1 MALAVCT
8 PSEAEA
14 PAVSTV
20 HLRAMD
26 GNLLTHA
33 QFPSPEGL
41 RFFHAWLERDTLGH
55 IRDGDKGVL
64 IAKDDGTG
72 EVVSFVKWVVHR
84 PGEEEEKEKEERQVK
99 EEWPEVARKE
109 YLDPYAAL
117 TERVRVRAVGEAA
130 AYYHPTYL
138 CTDPC
143 WAGRGAASLLLRKV
157 QDLAAADGLPIV
169 LEATMNAV
177 TYYRKMGFEIRDELS
192 MVLPPRGSSEPT
204 EFYEERC
211 MVWMPP
217 KQGSSGSTMR
227 EETGLAE

>member
-1 MALAVCT
+1 MVLVICT
-8 PSEAEA
+8 PSEADV

-26 GNLLTHA
+26 ENLLTHA

-41 RFFHAWLERDTLGH
+41 QFFHAWLQRNTLEH
-55 IRDGDKGVL
+55 LRDGDKGVL
-64 IAKDDGTG
+64 VAKDGETG
-72 EVVSFVKWVVHR
+72 EVVSFVKWLVHR
-84 PGEEEEKEKEERQVK
+84 PGEEAQQQVEEEV
-99 EEWPEVARKE
+99 WPEVARKE

-130 AYYHPTYL
+130 AYHHPTYL
-138 CTDPC
+138 CTDPR

-157 QDLAAADGLPIV
+157 QELAAADNLPIV

-177 TYYRKMGFEIRDELS
+177 TFYQKMGFEVRDELS
-192 MVLPPRGSSEPT
+192 MMLPPRGSSEPT

-211 MVWMPP
+211 MVWTPP
-217 KQGSSGSTMR
+217 K
-227 EETGLAE
+227 ETTAAS

>member
-1 MALAVCT
+1 MSLIICA

-26 GNLLTHA
+26 ENLLTHA

-41 RFFHAWLERDTLGH
+41 QFFHSWLERNTLEH
-55 IRDGDKGVL
+55 LRDGDKGVL
-64 IAKDDGTG
+64 VAKDGETG
-72 EVVSFVKWVVHR
+72 EVVSFVKWLVHR
-84 PGEEEEKEKEERQVK
+84 PGEGEQQHQVE
-99 EEWPEVARKE
+99 EEWPDVARGE

-117 TERVRVRAVGEAA
+117 TERVRNRAVGEEA

-138 CTDPC
+138 CTDPR

-157 QDLAAADGLPIV
+157 QDLAAADGLPLV

-177 TYYRKMGFEIRDELS
+177 TFYQKMGFEIKDELS
-192 MVLPPRGSSEPT
+192 MMLPPRGSSEPT
-204 EFYEERC
+204 EFYEEKC
-211 MVWMPP
+211 MVWVPP
-217 KQGSSGSTMR
+217 KGAVAAS
-227 EETGLAE
+227 

>member
-1 MALAVCT
+1 MALIIYT

-26 GNLLTHA
+26 ENLLTHA

-41 RFFHAWLERDTLGH
+41 KFFHAWLERNTLEH
-55 IRDGDKGVL
+55 LRDGDKGVL
-64 IAKDDGTG
+64 VAKDGETG
-72 EVVSFVKWVVHR
+72 EVVSFIKWLVHR
-84 PGEEEEKEKEERQVK
+84 PGEEGDQPVE
-99 EEWPEVARKE
+99 EEWPAVARGE

-117 TERVRVRAVGEAA
+117 TERVRNRAVGEET
-130 AYYHPTYL
+130 AYYHPTYI
-138 CTDPC
+138 CTDPR

-157 QDLAAADGLPIV
+157 QELAAADGLGLV

-177 TYYRKMGFEIRDELS
+177 TFYQKMGFEIRDELS
-192 MVLPPRGSSEPT
+192 MMLPPRGSSEPT

-211 MVWMPP
+211 MVWTPP
-217 KQGSSGSTMR
+217 QKGA
-227 EETGLAE
+227 ETAS